1 MTNLFERI
9 KQSIAADFHDVI
21 DQKEERRNPVSVLNQ
36 YVRESE
42 AEVKKAKILLERQGL
57 LKEEF
62 HREWKQAEQMVK
74 KRKEQ
79 GRIALQA
86 GAEDLA
92 EIALREQAL
101 YEEREIQLQKAFDNA
116 EQQLQELEQKYRE
129 MKLKVKDMHIKQLE
143 LMGRENVITM
153 KNKMNKI
160 LDGSEFGKAAEKFED
175 LEMDME
181 RKELT
186 ADNEYEISIF
196 DARIQQLAKE
206 IKKQESSSTT
216 SL

>member
-62 HREWKQAEQMVK
+62 YREWKQAEQMVK

>member
-1 MTNLFERI
+1 M
-9 KQSIAADFHDVI
+9 
-21 DQKEERRNPVSVLNQ
+21 
-36 YVRESE
+36 
-42 AEVKKAKILLERQGL
+42 
-57 LKEEF
+57 
-62 HREWKQAEQMVK
+62 
-74 KRKEQ
+74 
-79 GRIALQA
+79 QA

-175 LEMDME
+175 LEKDME